1 MREDEWFAQVASILP
16 NAVADED
23 RFPTKPVIALFGAY
37 DAGKSTLLKRLLVE
51 AGVSIPAW
59 LTVSARRETFESND
73 VEAFG
78 CILRDTPG
86 LAAGSVEHEET
97 ALQAVLESDVMLLV
111 MPPQLITGDRD
122 VVLPILSGKAHRK
135 EGLSCAQSL
144 LVVIT
149 KLDERAD
156 PVDDQIGYRAYA
168 ALKQEEW
175 GKLIEANRLSL
186 GQAPVFTVSADP
198 LGYVGND
205 VDPQRNSYMDG
216 CREWDGISALVGML
230 EGLPGQ
236 LGDLRRA
243 AKIRRFCSSLTAT
256 VAAKDAEILANQQ
269 VLVETERQHQQ
280 IDNLAS
286 REKFIRERAQAEL
299 RRRIEEELS
308 SFFTLRGK
316 DAAALR
322 ARLQGCVQDWLA
334 EQSAALEKLVRESGA
349 DFDKAAASYW
359 RMDDWSEPVTVCSK
373 ASAAPEM
380 RTNVQ
385 KAFREFMDL
394 RKITEYDGK
403 SVKDYAA
410 ISDSLGK
417 KITDL
422 QIKLDQSGESAKQG
436 IKKAISTLKK
446 KKEENDNMIA
456 SAKTHEQMIAFAPLA
471 MEGIS
476 TLIGWWSDREQ
487 ARISASE
494 REERQQAFTQY
505 GRKAA
510 EDAWAHIGPAFDD
523 FAAGLELQATML
535 ADIIQ
540 DADHYGRQLANER
553 QVVHALLADAPS
565 ATSAV
570 RLGAVLA
577 PTSGA

>member
-1 MREDEWFAQVASILP
+1 MREDEWLAQVATILP
-16 NAVADED
+16 DAVSEED
-23 RFPTKPVIALFGAY
+23 RFPGKPVIGLFGAY

-59 LTVSARRETFESND
+59 LTVSARRETFEMND

-86 LAAGSVEHEET
+86 LAAGSAAHEEAT
-97 ALQAVLESDVMLLV
+97 LQAVLESDVMLLV

-122 VVLPILSGKAHRK
+122 VVLPILSGTAYRK

-156 PVDDQIGYRAYA
+156 PVDDQVGYHAYA
-168 ALKQEEW
+168 TLKREEW
-175 GKLIEANRLSL
+175 GKLIEVNRLPL

-205 VDPQRNSYMDG
+205 VAPQRGSYMDG
-216 CREWDGISALVGML
+216 CRAWDGISTLVGVL
-230 EGLPGQ
+230 ERLPGRH
-236 LGDLRRA
+236 GELRRTA
-243 AKIRRFCSSLTAT
+243 QIRRVCSRLTAT
-256 VAAKDAEILANQQ
+256 VAAKDAELLANQQ
-269 VLVETERQHQQ
+269 VLVEAERQHQQ
-280 IDNLAS
+280 IENLAY
-286 REKFIRERAQAEL
+286 REKFIRETVQAEL
-299 RRRIEEELS
+299 RRRIEEEIS
-308 SFFTLRGK
+308 SFFSIRGK
-316 DAAALR
+316 DATALR
-322 ARLQGCVQDWLA
+322 DRLQGCVHDWLA

-349 DFDKAAASYW
+349 EFDKAATSHWKIDAW
-359 RMDDWSEPVTVCSK
+359 IEPVAVDSK

-380 RTNVQ
+380 RTKAH

-422 QIKLDQSGESAKQG
+422 QTKLDQAGDSTKAS
-436 IKKAISTLKK
+436 IKKEISTLKNK
-446 KKEENDNMIA
+446 KMANDKMLS
-456 SAKTHEQMIAFAPLA
+456 SAKTHEQMIAFTPLA

-476 TLIGWWSDREQ
+476 ALVGWWSDREQ
-487 ARISASE
+487 ARISATE

-510 EDAWAHIGPAFDD
+510 EDAWAHIEPAFDD
-523 FAAGLELQATML
+523 FSAGLELQTTML
-535 ADIIQ
+535 ADIMQ
-540 DADHYGRQLANER
+540 NADH
-553 QVVHALLADAPS
+553 HARRLTDDKQAVQGLLADAPGR
-565 ATSAV
+565 AD
-570 RLGAVLA
+570 RLLEAERV
-577 PTSGA
+577 P

>member
-1 MREDEWFAQVASILP
+1 MREDEWLAQVASILP
-16 NAVADED
+16 NAAADED
-23 RFPTKPVIALFGAY
+23 QFPTKPVIALFGVY

-59 LTVSARRETFESND
+59 LTVSARRETFEMND

-86 LAAGSVEHEET
+86 LAAGSAEHEEI

-111 MPPQLITGDRD
+111 IPPQLITGDRD
-122 VVLPILSGKAHRK
+122 VVLPILTGKAYRK

-156 PVDDQIGYRAYA
+156 PVDDQTGYHAYA
-168 ALKQEEW
+168 ALKREEW
-175 GKLIEANRLSL
+175 SKLIEANGLPL

-205 VDPQRNSYMDG
+205 VAPQRGSYMDG
-216 CREWDGISALVGML
+216 CREWDGIGALVGML

-236 LGDLRRA
+236 LGELRRA
-243 AKIRRFCSSLTAT
+243 ALIRRLCSRLTAT
-256 VAAKDAEILANQQ
+256 VAAKDAELLANQQ
-269 VLVETERQHQQ
+269 VLVEAERQHQQ
-280 IDNLAS
+280 IENLAS
-286 REKFIRERAQAEL
+286 REKFVRESAQAEL

-308 SFFTLRGK
+308 SFFSIHGK
-316 DAAALR
+316 DATALR
-322 ARLQGCVQDWLA
+322 DRLQRCVQDWLA

-349 DFDKAAASYW
+349 EFDKAATSYW
-359 RMDDWSEPVTVCSK
+359 KIGDWSEPVTVGSE
-373 ASAAPEM
+373 ASAAPEI
-380 RTNVQ
+380 RTIVQ

-422 QIKLDQSGESAKQG
+422 QIKLDQAGESAKKG
-436 IKKAISTLKK
+436 IKKAISTLKNK
-446 KKEENDNMIA
+446 KTANDNMLS

-476 TLIGWWSDREQ
+476 ALVGWWSDREQ
-487 ARISASE
+487 ARVSATE
-494 REERQQAFTQY
+494 REERQRAFTQY

-523 FAAGLELQATML
+523 FSAGLELQTSML
-535 ADIIQ
+535 ADIMQ
-540 DADHYGRQLANER
+540 NADHHARRLTGEKQAVQGLLANAPDRADRMLEAER
-553 QVVHALLADAPS
+553 VP
-565 ATSAV
+565 
-570 RLGAVLA
+570 
-577 PTSGA
+577 

>member
-37 DAGKSTLLKRLLVE
+37 DAGKSTLLKRVLVE

-86 LAAGSVEHEET
+86 LAAGSAEHEET

-122 VVLPILSGKAHRK
+122 VVLPILSGKAYRK

-205 VDPQRNSYMDG
+205 VAPQRGSYMDG

-236 LGDLRRA
+236 FGDLRRA
-243 AKIRRFCSSLTAT
+243 AKIRRFCSRLTAT

-308 SFFTLRGK
+308 SFFTIRGK
-316 DAAALR
+316 DADALR
-322 ARLQGCVQDWLA
+322 DRLQGCVQDWLA

-349 DFDKAAASYW
+349 EFDKAAASYW
-359 RMDDWSEPVTVCSK
+359 RVDDWSEPVTMSSK

-380 RTNVQ
+380 RTKVQ

-436 IKKAISTLKK
+436 IKKAISTLQK

-487 ARISASE
+487 ARISATE

-523 FAAGLELQATML
+523 FAAGLELQTTML

-565 ATSAV
+565 ATAPVCVS
-570 RLGAVLA
+570 AVLA
-577 PTSGA
+577 PT